1 MNMSSLGFL
10 DDFAK
15 MILAYCNTAVD
26 NLLPP
31 VLALMAAI
39 LMLNI
44 ITNWDLY
51 WGKQDYSKL
60 IPLLITAT
68 FFVFLANSWG
78 YVLNTVYE
86 FGSEVAITASAK
98 NVKGELVIDD
108 KSKFLTT
115 VTPSMIVNEGIDNAI
130 IVFKGHVL
138 GITPSEIENGKKQEG
153 NIAKQIAKTMEAGIS
168 GNVMSGLF
176 YAFITLLLFGFI
188 AISYLY
194 TVLEFF
200 IIGTI
205 SMVLLPFGLLDRTKA
220 IIDKILNYFFV
231 SAIRIAIFLF
241 LVLIINPTVKN
252 AFKNATFT
260 ESVMGIDTWSALIS
274 LFALAFLAFK
284 TPSFAAALFN
294 GAINS
299 PPSLTGIG
307 VQAVQTAIMLK
318 TLGASKAAAATKKS
332 GEKAVEEG
340 VENSVKT
347 GSQSGSAAIDTSRK
361 DVITDST
368 PSSSNK
374 GDTTNKNSTAQTTYT
389 STTDTTS
396 QEDSTSSS
404 TDRSKKDTIS
414 DSGNTTDTSSKDNDN
429 STSTSSSTESNA
441 GSSPQIVDNYYDTS
455 DGSTKDD
462 DYSSSTPNNNINSTN
477 QDMVNDRIQAERQ
490 SIVQQDSSQST
501 QKTIDYAKDTINE
514 FKKLE
519 LKSQEEGKE

>member
-1 MNMSSLGFL
+1 MNMSSQGFL

-15 MILAYCNTAVD
+15 MILAHCATAVD

-31 VLALMAAI
+31 VLGLMAVM
-39 LMLNI
+39 LMWNI

-60 IPLLITAT
+60 IPLLVTAT

-78 YVLNTVYE
+78 FVLDTVYQ
-86 FGSEVAITASAK
+86 FGSEVAITAS
-98 NVKGELVIDD
+98 NNKGTIDD
-108 KSKFLTT
+108 NKFLTT

-130 IVFKGHVL
+130 IVFNGHVL
-138 GITPSEIENGKKQEG
+138 GITPSKVENDNEQESDVT
-153 NIAKQIAKTMEAGIS
+153 KQIAKIMKAGIS
-168 GNVMSGLF
+168 GNVMSGLI

-200 IIGTI
+200 IIGSL
-205 SMVLLPFGLLDRTKA
+205 SMALLPFGLLDRTKA
-220 IIDKILNYFFV
+220 IVDKILNYFFV

-241 LVLIINPTVKN
+241 LILLINPTVKN
-252 AFKNATFT
+252 AFNNATFT
-260 ESVMGIDTWSALIS
+260 ESVMGIDTLSAMIS

-332 GEKAVEEG
+332 GEKVVEEG
-340 VENSVKT
+340 VGNSVKA
-347 GSQSGSAAIDTSRK
+347 GSQSGTAAINTSRQ
-361 DVITDST
+361 DVLTDSST
-368 PSSSNK
+368 TSSNK
-374 GDTTNKNSTAQTTYT
+374 GATTTQNSTAQTADS
-389 STTDTTS
+389 STRDIASQADTTN
-396 QEDSTSSS
+396 SS

-414 DSGNTTDTSSKDNDN
+414 DSGHIADASSKDYDTTTSAGSITESSTDSPRQLVDNYLDTSSGSVKDDGY
-429 STSTSSSTESNA
+429 STSTPSNTSGNGSRVHDMIQSES
-441 GSSPQIVDNYYDTS
+441 
-455 DGSTKDD
+455 
-462 DYSSSTPNNNINSTN
+462 
-477 QDMVNDRIQAERQ
+477 Q
-490 SIVQQDSSQST
+490 SMIQQDSSQST
-501 QKTIDYAKDTINE
+501 QTTTDHVKSTIQE
-514 FKKLE
+514 FKVHE
-519 LKSQEEGKE
+519 LKSQEEDKE

>member
-31 VLALMAAI
+31 VLALMSVI

-86 FGSEVAITASAK
+86 FGSEVAITASA
-98 NVKGELVIDD
+98 NSIEDEVAIDD

-115 VTPSMIVNEGIDNAI
+115 ITPSMIVNEGIDNAI

-138 GITPSEIENGKKQEG
+138 GEKPNSIKKDEQKKENM
-153 NIAKQIAKTMEAGIS
+153 KQIAKMMKAGVS
-168 GNVMSGLF
+168 GNIMSGLF

-205 SMVLLPFGLLDRTKA
+205 SMALLPFGLLDRTKA
-220 IIDKILNYFFV
+220 VVDKILNYFFV

-241 LVLIINPTVKN
+241 LVLLINPTVKN

-318 TLGASKAAAATKKS
+318 TLGASKAAAATKKG
-332 GEKAVEEG
+332 GEKVVEEG
-340 VENSVKT
+340 VENSVKA
-347 GSQSGSAAIDTSRK
+347 GSQSGSVAIDTSRK

-374 GDTTNKNSTAQTTYT
+374 GDTTNKNNTAQTTDT

-414 DSGNTTDTSSKDNDN
+414 DSGNATDTSSKDNDN

-501 QKTIDYAKDTINE
+501 QKTIDHAKDTINE

-519 LKSQEEGKE
+519 LQSQEEKE

>member
-1 MNMSSLGFL
+1 MNMSSQGFL

-15 MILAYCNTAVD
+15 MILAHCATAVD

-31 VLALMAAI
+31 VLGLMAVM
-39 LMLNI
+39 LMWNI

-60 IPLLITAT
+60 IPLLVTAT

-78 YVLNTVYE
+78 FVLDTVYQ
-86 FGSEVAITASAK
+86 FGSEVAITAS
-98 NVKGELVIDD
+98 NNKGTIDD
-108 KSKFLTT
+108 NKFLTT

-130 IVFKGHVL
+130 IVFNGHVL
-138 GITPSEIENGKKQEG
+138 GITPSKVENDNEQESDVT
-153 NIAKQIAKTMEAGIS
+153 KQIAKIMKAGIS
-168 GNVMSGLF
+168 GNVMSGLI

-200 IIGTI
+200 IIGSL
-205 SMVLLPFGLLDRTKA
+205 SMALLPFGLLDRTKA
-220 IIDKILNYFFV
+220 IVDKILNYFFV

-241 LVLIINPTVKN
+241 LILLINPTVKN
-252 AFKNATFT
+252 AFNNATFT
-260 ESVMGIDTWSALIS
+260 ESVMGIDTLSAMIS

-332 GEKAVEEG
+332 GEKVVEEG
-340 VENSVKT
+340 LGNSVKA
-347 GSQSGSAAIDTSRK
+347 GSQSGTAAINTSRQ
-361 DVITDST
+361 DVLTDSST
-368 PSSSNK
+368 TSSNK
-374 GDTTNKNSTAQTTYT
+374 GATTTQNSTAQTADS
-389 STTDTTS
+389 STRDIASQADTTN
-396 QEDSTSSS
+396 SS

-414 DSGNTTDTSSKDNDN
+414 DSGHIADASSKDYDTTTSAGSITESSTDSPRQLVDNYLDTSSGSIKDDGY
-429 STSTSSSTESNA
+429 STSTPSNTSGNGSRVHDMIQSES
-441 GSSPQIVDNYYDTS
+441 
-455 DGSTKDD
+455 
-462 DYSSSTPNNNINSTN
+462 
-477 QDMVNDRIQAERQ
+477 Q
-490 SIVQQDSSQST
+490 SMIQQDSSQST
-501 QKTIDYAKDTINE
+501 QTTTDHVKSTIQE
-514 FKKLE
+514 FKVHE
-519 LKSQEEGKE
+519 LKSQEENKE

>member
-31 VLALMAAI
+31 VLALMSVI

-86 FGSEVAITASAK
+86 FGSEVAITASA
-98 NVKGELVIDD
+98 NSIEDEVAIDD

-115 VTPSMIVNEGIDNAI
+115 ITPSMIVNEGIDNAI
-130 IVFKGHVL
+130 IVFKGHVI
-138 GITPSEIENGKKQEG
+138 GEKPNSIKKDEQKKENM
-153 NIAKQIAKTMEAGIS
+153 KQIAKMMKAGVS
-168 GNVMSGLF
+168 GNIMSGLF

-205 SMVLLPFGLLDRTKA
+205 SMALLPFGLLDRTKA
-220 IIDKILNYFFV
+220 VVDKILNYFFV

-241 LVLIINPTVKN
+241 LVLLINPTVKN

-318 TLGASKAAAATKKS
+318 TLGASKAAAATKKG
-332 GEKAVEEG
+332 GEKVVEEG
-340 VENSVKT
+340 VENSVKA
-347 GSQSGSAAIDTSRK
+347 GSQSGSVAIDTSRK

-374 GDTTNKNSTAQTTYT
+374 GDTTNKNNTAQTTDT

-414 DSGNTTDTSSKDNDN
+414 DSGNATDTSSKDNDN

-462 DYSSSTPNNNINSTN
+462 DYLSSTPNNNINSTN

-501 QKTIDYAKDTINE
+501 QKTIDHAKDTINE

-519 LKSQEEGKE
+519 LQSQEEKE

>member
-1 MNMSSLGFL
+1 MNMSSQGFL

-15 MILAYCNTAVD
+15 MILAHCSTAVD

-31 VLALMAAI
+31 VLGLMAVM
-39 LMLNI
+39 LMWNI

-60 IPLLITAT
+60 IPLLVTAT

-78 YVLNTVYE
+78 FVLDTVYQ
-86 FGSEVAITASAK
+86 FGSEVAITAS
-98 NVKGELVIDD
+98 NNKGTIDD
-108 KSKFLTT
+108 NKFLTT

-130 IVFKGHVL
+130 IVFNGHVL
-138 GITPSEIENGKKQEG
+138 GITPSKVENDNEQESDVT
-153 NIAKQIAKTMEAGIS
+153 KQIAKIMKAGIS
-168 GNVMSGLF
+168 GNVMSGLI

-200 IIGTI
+200 IIGSL
-205 SMVLLPFGLLDRTKA
+205 SMALLPFGLLDRTKA
-220 IIDKILNYFFV
+220 IVDKILNYFFV

-241 LVLIINPTVKN
+241 LILLINPTVKN
-252 AFKNATFT
+252 AFNNATFT
-260 ESVMGIDTWSALIS
+260 ESVMGIDTLSAMIS

-332 GEKAVEEG
+332 GEKVVEEG
-340 VENSVKT
+340 VGKSVKA
-347 GSQSGSAAIDTSRK
+347 GSQSGTAAINTSRQ
-361 DVITDST
+361 DVLTDSST
-368 PSSSNK
+368 TSSNK
-374 GDTTNKNSTAQTTYT
+374 GATTTQNSTAQTADS
-389 STTDTTS
+389 STRDIASQADTTN
-396 QEDSTSSS
+396 SS

-414 DSGNTTDTSSKDNDN
+414 DSGHIADASSKDYDTTTSAGSITESSTDSPRQLVDNYLDTSSGSVKDDGY
-429 STSTSSSTESNA
+429 STSTPSNTSGNGSRVHDMIQSES
-441 GSSPQIVDNYYDTS
+441 
-455 DGSTKDD
+455 
-462 DYSSSTPNNNINSTN
+462 
-477 QDMVNDRIQAERQ
+477 Q
-490 SIVQQDSSQST
+490 SMIQQDSSQST
-501 QKTIDYAKDTINE
+501 QTTTDHVKSTIQE
-514 FKKLE
+514 FKVHE
-519 LKSQEEGKE
+519 LKSQEEDKE

>member
-1 MNMSSLGFL
+1 MNMSSQGFL

-15 MILAYCNTAVD
+15 MILAHCSAAVD
-26 NLLPP
+26 NLLPY
-31 VLALMAAI
+31 VLGLMAVM
-39 LMLNI
+39 LMWNI

-60 IPLLITAT
+60 IPLLVTAT
-68 FFVFLANSWG
+68 FFVALSYSWG
-78 YVLNTVYE
+78 FVLDTVYQ
-86 FGSEVAITASAK
+86 FGSEVAITAS
-98 NVKGELVIDD
+98 NNKGTIDD
-108 KSKFLTT
+108 NKFLTT
-115 VTPSMIVNEGIDNAI
+115 ITPSMIVNEGIDNAVLI
-130 IVFKGHVL
+130 FKGHL
-138 GITPSEIENGKKQEG
+138 LGRNPNEIKIGKEAETAISDIANIMKAGITGGVLK
-153 NIAKQIAKTMEAGIS
+153 A
-168 GNVMSGLF
+168 LF
-176 YAFITLLLFGFI
+176 YAFVTLLLFSFI

-200 IIGTI
+200 IIGSL
-205 SMVLLPFGLLDRTKA
+205 SMVLLPFGLFDRTKA
-220 IIDKILNYFFV
+220 VVDKILNFFFV
-231 SAIRIAIFLF
+231 SAIKIAIFLF
-241 LVLIINPTVKN
+241 LILLINPSIKT
-252 AFKNATFT
+252 AFSNVNFI
-260 ESVMGIDTWSALIS
+260 ESALGIGTLSAMVS

-318 TLGASKAAAATKKS
+318 TLGASKAAAATKEGGK
-332 GEKAVEEG
+332 KVVEEG

-347 GSQSGSAAIDTSRK
+347 GSQAGTAAIDTSRK
-361 DVITDST
+361 DVMADSST
-368 PSSSNK
+368 SSSNK
-374 GDTTNKNSTAQTTYT
+374 GDTTNKNSTAQTTDT

-414 DSGNTTDTSSKDNDN
+414 DSGNATDTSSKDNDN
-429 STSTSSSTESNA
+429 STSTSSSTGSNA

-501 QKTIDYAKDTINE
+501 QKTIDHAKDTINE

>member
-1 MNMSSLGFL
+1 MNMSSQGFL

-15 MILAYCNTAVD
+15 MILAHCSTAVD
-26 NLLPP
+26 NLLPY
-31 VLALMAAI
+31 VLGLMSVM
-39 LMLNI
+39 LMWNI

-60 IPLLITAT
+60 IPLLVTAT
-68 FFVFLANSWG
+68 FFVALSYSWG
-78 YVLNTVYE
+78 FVLDTVYQ
-86 FGSEVAITASAK
+86 FGSEVAITAS
-98 NVKGELVIDD
+98 NNKGTIDD
-108 KSKFLTT
+108 NKFLTT
-115 VTPSMIVNEGIDNAI
+115 ITPSMIVNEGVNNSIM
-130 IVFKGHVL
+130 VFKGHVL
-138 GITPSEIENGKKQEG
+138 GKNPKEIKKDSEKKSAMNE
-153 NIAKQIAKTMEAGIS
+153 IAEAMKAGIS
-168 GNVMSGLF
+168 GRVMSGLF

-200 IIGTI
+200 IIGSLSI
-205 SMVLLPFGLLDRTKA
+205 VLLPFGLLDRTKA
-220 IIDKILNYFFV
+220 IVDKILNYFFV

-241 LVLIINPTVKN
+241 LILLINPSIEN
-252 AFKNATFT
+252 AFNNVNFI
-260 ESVMGIDTWSALIS
+260 ESALGIGTLSALIS

-340 VENSVKT
+340 IENSVKA
-347 GSQSGSAAIDTSRK
+347 GSQSGTAAIDTSRK

-374 GDTTNKNSTAQTTYT
+374 GDTTNKNSTAQTTDT

-396 QEDSTSSS
+396 QSDTTSNN
-404 TDRSKKDTIS
+404 TDRTKKDTIS
-414 DSGNTTDTSSKDNDN
+414 DSGNMADTSSKDYDVD
-429 STSTSSSTESNA
+429 TSTGSATEANTD
-441 GSSPQIVDNYYDTS
+441 SPRQLVDNYYDTS
-455 DGSTKDD
+455 NGSAKDDYASSSMRSSNNGSNDGSR
-462 DYSSSTPNNNINSTN
+462 IN
-477 QDMVNDRIQAERQ
+477 DMIQSESQ
-490 SIVQQDSSQST
+490 SMAQQDSTQSV
-501 QKTIDYAKDTINE
+501 QKTTDHVKSTIQE
-514 FKKLE
+514 FKIHE
-519 LKSQEEGKE
+519 LKSQEEKE

>member
-1 MNMSSLGFL
+1 MNMSSQGFL

-15 MILAYCNTAVD
+15 MILAHCATAVD

-31 VLALMAAI
+31 VLGLMAVM
-39 LMLNI
+39 LMWNI

-60 IPLLITAT
+60 IPLLVTAT

-78 YVLNTVYE
+78 FVLDTVYQ
-86 FGSEVAITASAK
+86 FGSEVAITASSESKDKPA
-98 NVKGELVIDD
+98 ID
-108 KSKFLTT
+108 STNKFLTT
-115 VTPSMIVNEGIDNAI
+115 ITPSMIVNEGIDNAI
-130 IVFKGHVL
+130 IIFKGHIL
-138 GITPSEIENGKKQEG
+138 GEKPSEREG
-153 NIAKQIAKTMEAGIS
+153 QKEEDDATLKITDIMKAGIS
-168 GNVMSGLF
+168 GNVMSGLI

-200 IIGTI
+200 IIGSL
-205 SMVLLPFGLLDRTKA
+205 SMALLPFGLLDRTKA
-220 IIDKILNYFFV
+220 IVDKILNYFFV

-241 LVLIINPTVKN
+241 LVLLINPSIKT

-260 ESVMGIDTWSALIS
+260 ESVMGIDTLSAMIS

-332 GEKAVEEG
+332 GEKVVEEG
-340 VENSVKT
+340 VGKSVKA
-347 GSQSGSAAIDTSRK
+347 GSQSGTAAINTSRQ
-361 DVITDST
+361 DVLTDSST
-368 PSSSNK
+368 TSSNK
-374 GDTTNKNSTAQTTYT
+374 GATTTQNSTAQTADS
-389 STTDTTS
+389 STRDIASQVDTTN
-396 QEDSTSSS
+396 SS

-414 DSGNTTDTSSKDNDN
+414 DSGHIADASSKDYDTTTSAGSITESNTDSPRQLVDNYLDTSSGSVKDDGY
-429 STSTSSSTESNA
+429 STSTPSNTSGNGSRVHDMIQSES
-441 GSSPQIVDNYYDTS
+441 
-455 DGSTKDD
+455 
-462 DYSSSTPNNNINSTN
+462 
-477 QDMVNDRIQAERQ
+477 Q
-490 SIVQQDSSQST
+490 SMIQQDSSQST
-501 QKTIDYAKDTINE
+501 QTTTDHVKSTIQE
-514 FKKLE
+514 FKVHE
-519 LKSQEEGKE
+519 LKSQEEDK

>member
-1 MNMSSLGFL
+1 MSSLGFL

-31 VLALMAAI
+31 VLALMSVI

-86 FGSEVAITASAK
+86 FGSEVAITASA
-98 NVKGELVIDD
+98 NSIEDEVAIDD

-115 VTPSMIVNEGIDNAI
+115 ITPSMIVNEGIDNAI
-130 IVFKGHVL
+130 IVFKGHVI
-138 GITPSEIENGKKQEG
+138 GEKPNSIKKDEQKKENM
-153 NIAKQIAKTMEAGIS
+153 KQIAKMMKAGVS
-168 GNVMSGLF
+168 GNIMSGLF

-205 SMVLLPFGLLDRTKA
+205 SMALLPFGLLDRTKA
-220 IIDKILNYFFV
+220 VVDKILNYFFV

-241 LVLIINPTVKN
+241 LVLLINPTVKN

-318 TLGASKAAAATKKS
+318 TLGASKAAAATKKG
-332 GEKAVEEG
+332 GEKVVEEG
-340 VENSVKT
+340 VENSVKA
-347 GSQSGSAAIDTSRK
+347 GSQSGSVAIDTSRK

-374 GDTTNKNSTAQTTYT
+374 GDTTNKNNTAQTTDT

-414 DSGNTTDTSSKDNDN
+414 DSGNATDTSSKDNDN

-501 QKTIDYAKDTINE
+501 QKTIDHAKDTINE

-519 LKSQEEGKE
+519 LQSQEEKE

>member
-1 MNMSSLGFL
+1 MNMSSQGFL

-15 MILAYCNTAVD
+15 MILANCSTAVD
-26 NLLPP
+26 NLLPY
-31 VLALMAAI
+31 VLGLMSVM
-39 LMLNI
+39 LMWNI

-60 IPLLITAT
+60 IPLLVTAT
-68 FFVFLANSWG
+68 FFVALAYSWG
-78 YVLNTVYE
+78 FVLDTVYE
-86 FGSEVAITASAK
+86 FGTEVAITASSESKDKPA
-98 NVKGELVIDD
+98 IDN

-115 VTPSMIVNEGIDNAI
+115 ITPSMIVNEGIDNAI

-138 GITPSEIENGKKQEG
+138 GEKPNSIQKDDQKKENM
-153 NIAKQIAKTMEAGIS
+153 KQIAKMMKAGVS
-168 GNVMSGLF
+168 GNIISGLF

-200 IIGTI
+200 IIGSL

-220 IIDKILNYFFV
+220 IVDKILNYFFV

-374 GDTTNKNSTAQTTYT
+374 GDTTNKNSTAQTTDT
-389 STTDTTS
+389 STTDTAS

-414 DSGNTTDTSSKDNDN
+414 DSGNATDTSSKDYDID
-429 STSTSSSTESNA
+429 TSTGSAAESNTD
-441 GSSPQIVDNYYDTS
+441 SPRQLVDNYYDTS
-455 DGSTKDD
+455 NGSAKDD
-462 DYSSSTPNNNINSTN
+462 TYSSTTESHTTNNGSGSRVT
-477 QDMVNDRIQAERQ
+477 DMVQAESQ
-490 SIVQQDSSQST
+490 SMSQQDSSRSA
-501 QKTIDYAKDTINE
+501 QKTTDHVKSTIQE
-514 FKKLE
+514 FKIHE
-519 LKSQEEGKE
+519 LKSQEEKE

>member
-1 MNMSSLGFL
+1 MNMSSQGFL

-15 MILAYCNTAVD
+15 MILAHCSTAVD

-31 VLALMAAI
+31 VLGLMAVM
-39 LMLNI
+39 LMWNI

-60 IPLLITAT
+60 IPLLVTAT
-68 FFVFLANSWG
+68 FFVFLVNSWG
-78 YVLNTVYE
+78 FVLDTVYQ

-98 NVKGELVIDD
+98 GGTNGPAIDNN
-108 KSKFLTT
+108 KFLTT
-115 VTPSMIVNEGIDNAI
+115 ITPSMIVNEGIENAI

-138 GITPSEIENGKKQEG
+138 GISPSETENDTNQKDDFNKK
-153 NIAKQIAKTMEAGIS
+153 IAKIMKAGIS
-168 GNVMSGLF
+168 GNVMSGLI

-200 IIGTI
+200 IIGSL
-205 SMVLLPFGLLDRTKA
+205 SMALLPFGLLDRTKA
-220 IIDKILNYFFV
+220 IVDKILNYFFV

-241 LVLIINPTVKN
+241 LVLLINPTVKN

-260 ESVMGIDTWSALIS
+260 ESVMGIDTLSAMIS

-318 TLGASKAAAATKKS
+318 TLGASKAAAATKNG
-332 GEKAVEEG
+332 GEKAVAEG
-340 VENSVKT
+340 VGNSVKT
-347 GSQSGSAAIDTSRK
+347 GSQSGTAAINTSRK
-361 DVITDST
+361 DVMTDSST
-368 PSSSNK
+368 TSSNK
-374 GDTTNKNSTAQTTYT
+374 GATTTQNSTAQTTDS
-389 STTDTTS
+389 STRNTASQADTT
-396 QEDSTSSS
+396 SS

-414 DSGNTTDTSSKDNDN
+414 DSGHIADASSKDYDTTTSTGAVTESSTDTPRQLVDNYLDTSSGSVKDDSY
-429 STSTSSSTESNA
+429 STSTPSNTTHHSGSGSRVHDMIQSES
-441 GSSPQIVDNYYDTS
+441 
-455 DGSTKDD
+455 
-462 DYSSSTPNNNINSTN
+462 
-477 QDMVNDRIQAERQ
+477 Q
-490 SIVQQDSSQST
+490 SMAQQESSQST
-501 QKTIDYAKDTINE
+501 QKTADHVKSTIQE
-514 FKKLE
+514 FKVHE
-519 LKSQEEGKE
+519 LKSQEEDKE

>member
-1 MNMSSLGFL
+1 MNMSSQGFL

-15 MILAYCNTAVD
+15 MILAHCSTAVD

-31 VLALMAAI
+31 VLGLMAVM
-39 LMLNI
+39 LMWNI

-60 IPLLITAT
+60 IPLLVTAT

-78 YVLNTVYE
+78 FVLDTVYQ
-86 FGSEVAITASAK
+86 FGSEVAITAS
-98 NVKGELVIDD
+98 NNKGTIDD
-108 KSKFLTT
+108 NKFLTT

-130 IVFKGHVL
+130 IVFNGHVL
-138 GITPSEIENGKKQEG
+138 GITPSKVENDNEQESDVT
-153 NIAKQIAKTMEAGIS
+153 KQIAKIMKAGIS
-168 GNVMSGLF
+168 GNVMSGLI

-200 IIGTI
+200 IIGSL
-205 SMVLLPFGLLDRTKA
+205 SMALLPFGLLDRTKA
-220 IIDKILNYFFV
+220 IVDKILNYFFV

-241 LVLIINPTVKN
+241 LILLINPTVKN
-252 AFKNATFT
+252 AFNNATFT
-260 ESVMGIDTWSALIS
+260 ESVMGIDTLSAMIS

-332 GEKAVEEG
+332 GEKVVEEG
-340 VENSVKT
+340 LGNSVKT
-347 GSQSGSAAIDTSRK
+347 SSQSGTAAINTSRQ
-361 DVITDST
+361 DVLTDSST
-368 PSSSNK
+368 TSSNK
-374 GDTTNKNSTAQTTYT
+374 GATTTQNSTAQTADS
-389 STTDTTS
+389 STRDIASQADTTN
-396 QEDSTSSS
+396 SS

-414 DSGNTTDTSSKDNDN
+414 DSGHIADASSKDYDTTTSAGSITESSTDSPRQLVDNYLDTSSGSIKDDGY
-429 STSTSSSTESNA
+429 STSTPSNTSGNGSRVHDMIQSES
-441 GSSPQIVDNYYDTS
+441 
-455 DGSTKDD
+455 
-462 DYSSSTPNNNINSTN
+462 
-477 QDMVNDRIQAERQ
+477 Q
-490 SIVQQDSSQST
+490 SMIQQDSSQST
-501 QKTIDYAKDTINE
+501 QTTTDHVKSTIQE
-514 FKKLE
+514 FKVHE
-519 LKSQEEGKE
+519 LKSQEEDKE

>member
-1 MNMSSLGFL
+1 
-10 DDFAK
+10 
-15 MILAYCNTAVD
+15 
-26 NLLPP
+26 
-31 VLALMAAI
+31 
-39 LMLNI
+39 
-44 ITNWDLY
+44 
-51 WGKQDYSKL
+51 
-60 IPLLITAT
+60 
-68 FFVFLANSWG
+68 
-78 YVLNTVYE
+78 
-86 FGSEVAITASAK
+86 
-98 NVKGELVIDD
+98 
-108 KSKFLTT
+108 
-115 VTPSMIVNEGIDNAI
+115 MIVNEGIDNAI

-138 GITPSEIENGKKQEG
+138 GEKPNSIQKDEQKKENM
-153 NIAKQIAKTMEAGIS
+153 KQIAKMMKAGVS
-168 GNVMSGLF
+168 GNIMSGLF

-205 SMVLLPFGLLDRTKA
+205 SMALLPFGLLDRTKA
-220 IIDKILNYFFV
+220 VVDKILNYFFV

-332 GEKAVEEG
+332 GEKVVEEG
-340 VENSVKT
+340 VENSVKA

-374 GDTTNKNSTAQTTYT
+374 GDTTNKNNTAQTTDT

-414 DSGNTTDTSSKDNDN
+414 DSGNATDTSSKDNDN

-477 QDMVNDRIQAERQ
+477 QDMVNDRIQLNA
-490 SIVQQDSSQST
+490 
-501 QKTIDYAKDTINE
+501 N
-514 FKKLE
+514 L
-519 LKSQEEGKE
+519 

>member
-31 VLALMAAI
+31 VLALMSVI

-86 FGSEVAITASAK
+86 FGSEVAITASA
-98 NVKGELVIDD
+98 NSIEDEVAIDD

-115 VTPSMIVNEGIDNAI
+115 ITPSMIVNEGIDNAI

-138 GITPSEIENGKKQEG
+138 GEKPNSIKKDEQKKENM
-153 NIAKQIAKTMEAGIS
+153 KQIAKMMKAGVS
-168 GNVMSGLF
+168 GNIMSGLF

-205 SMVLLPFGLLDRTKA
+205 SMALLPFGLLDRTKA
-220 IIDKILNYFFV
+220 VVDKILNYFFV

-241 LVLIINPTVKN
+241 LVLLINPTVKN

-318 TLGASKAAAATKKS
+318 TLGASKAAAATKKG
-332 GEKAVEEG
+332 GEKVVEEG
-340 VENSVKT
+340 VGNSVKT

-374 GDTTNKNSTAQTTYT
+374 GDTTNKNSTSQTTDT
-389 STTDTTS
+389 STADTTS

-414 DSGNTTDTSSKDNDN
+414 DSGNATDTSSKDNDN

-441 GSSPQIVDNYYDTS
+441 GSSHQVVDNYYDTS
-455 DGSTKDD
+455 DGSVKDD
-462 DYSSSTPNNNINSTN
+462 NYSSSMDSYHNASNN

-501 QKTIDYAKDTINE
+501 QKTIDHAKDTINA

-519 LKSQEEGKE
+519 LQSQEEKE